1 MGETDLSSQR
11 ATAGKIEQLLLDETP
26 LMIPYFITALFA
38 STNKVSG
45 VNPSSVGAVWLGQAS
60 IA

>member
-1 MGETDLSSQR
+1 
-11 ATAGKIEQLLLDETP
+11 
-26 LMIPYFITALFA
+26 MIPYFLTALFA
-38 STNKVSG
+38 STNRVSG